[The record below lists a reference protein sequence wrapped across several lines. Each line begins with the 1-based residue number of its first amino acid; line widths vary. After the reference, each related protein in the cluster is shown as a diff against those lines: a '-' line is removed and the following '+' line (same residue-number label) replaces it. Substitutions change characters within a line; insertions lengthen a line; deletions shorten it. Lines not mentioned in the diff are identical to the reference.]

1 MNLRCSYCQTMFA
14 LGRET
19 MLTALEQ
26 METEGLHHYDAHCPR
41 CRRANSMSRDRLEKF
56 YPNWREALEEMQK
69 QAAKAE
75 KKQAAAVEEKPAKAA
90 AKPVAAKVKSPAKSE
105 ATKKPAAAAKASPA
119 PKTEKSSP
127 KGKKPAIGTRSK

>member
-41 CRRANSMSRDRLEKF
+41 CRRANSMSRDRLEKA
-56 YPNWREALEEMQK
+56 YPGWREALKEMQK

-75 KKQAAAVEEKPAKAA
+75 KEQDAAVEEKPAKAA
-90 AKPVAAKVKSPAKSE
+90 AKPATVIAKPPAKSE
-105 ATKKPAAAAKASPA
+105 AAKKPAAAVKAKPA
-119 PKTEKSSP
+119 PKTEKPFS
-127 KGKKPAIGTRSK
+127 KGKKPFTGTKSK